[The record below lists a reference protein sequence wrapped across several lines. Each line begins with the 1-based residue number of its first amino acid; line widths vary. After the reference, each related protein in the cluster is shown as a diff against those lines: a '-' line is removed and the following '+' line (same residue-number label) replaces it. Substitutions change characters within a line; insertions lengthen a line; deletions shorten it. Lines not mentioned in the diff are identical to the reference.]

1 LTRDLFF
8 FEESPSGLARTG
20 CLAPSLSSLIIQCKT
35 IVLPPLRKR
44 KEDIPILANHFLEL
58 AIARAEV
65 PINARLN
72 LTSDLLDFL
81 MTQRWGENVLQLK
94 AFIAALVSPPFNVLL
109 NHSERIEVTKM
120 ALMIEEG
127 REFSLNQSI
136 ARIEACVVSRA
147 LAKFSGCQSKA
158 AQLLGTTDRSIRH
171 LQESLT
177 RLIVFFCSS
186 SLLEMAT
193 DSSDLL
199 CDLFTLFCIP
209 S

>member
-1 LTRDLFF
+1 LW
-8 FEESPSGLARTG
+8 
-20 CLAPSLSSLIIQCKT
+20 
-35 IVLPPLRKR
+35 
-44 KEDIPILANHFLEL
+44 
-58 AIARAEV
+58 IA
-65 PINARLN
+65 
-72 LTSDLLDFL
+72 
-81 MTQRWGENVLQLK
+81 QRWGENVLQLK
-94 AFIAALVSPPFNVLL
+94 AFVASLASPSFESLFSQ
-109 NHSERIEVTKM
+109 HERIEIAKI

-127 REFSLNQSI
+127 KEFSLKQSL

-147 LAKFSGCQSKA
+147 LAKFSGCQSRT